1 MNTRTTLII
10 FGVVFSLGLFAIVLL
25 PFLLGKGPVSPKTE
39 KPEEAQAAADQ
50 GVFRSTD
57 GGRTWD
63 QKSAVAE
70 GGSIASFKVNRLM
83 LDPADPATL
92 WLATDGSGLFV
103 SRDRGD
109 LWQRVADETGLFET
123 TSNVL
128 AIAVHPQ
135 NREEWYAAV
144 FQKNR
149 GRVLRTA
156 DGGRTFR
163 AIYFT
168 PLERFGVFDLH
179 YDRTRGTILIA
190 TGQGGLIESADRG
203 LTWRV
208 VRWFAD
214 GLLEILVNPVSPQ
227 MRFAVSS
234 RGKIFRSRDFGETW
248 ADASSSLR
256 EFPGAEENQRWVID
270 RLGNLWLGS
279 RHGLLRS
286 SDDAETLD
294 APPLIIPPE
303 ALPVLAIAVHPGNPS
318 RIAVS
323 ADSQL
328 YQSENGGETWAIL
341 PSPAPLGKRVT
352 HLMFDP
358 EQQETLYAVVQP

>member
-1 MNTRTTLII
+1 MSTRTALII
-10 FGVVFSLGLFAIVLL
+10 FGVVFSLGLLGIVLL
-25 PFLLGKGPVSPKTE
+25 PFLLGKGPVSPNAE
-39 KPEEAQAAADQ
+39 EPEETQMVTDQ

-63 QKSAVAE
+63 QKSSVAG
-70 GGSIASFKVNRLM
+70 GGSIASLKVNRLTQ
-83 LDPADPATL
+83 DPADPATL
-92 WLATDGSGLFV
+92 WLLTDGNGLFV

-109 LWQRVADETGLFET
+109 AWQQVTDETGLLEK

-135 NREEWYAAV
+135 NREEWYLAV

-163 AIYFT
+163 EIYFT

-190 TGQGGLIESADRG
+190 TGQGGLIESENRG

-227 MRFAVSS
+227 VRFAVSS
-234 RGKIFRSRDFGETW
+234 RGKIFRSRDFGATW
-248 ADASSSLR
+248 ADTSSSLR
-256 EFPGAEENQRWVID
+256 EFSSAAENQRWAID
-270 RLGNLWLGS
+270 RIGNLWLGS
-279 RHGLLRS
+279 SYGLLLS
-286 SDDAETLD
+286 TDDAETFE
-294 APPLIIPPE
+294 APPLIIPPD
-303 ALPVLAIAVHPGNPS
+303 ALPILAVAVHPQNPS
-318 RIAVS
+318 RITVS
-323 ADSQL
+323 ADSQI
-328 YQSENGGETWAIL
+328 YASDDAGETWAIL
-341 PSPAPLGKRVT
+341 SSPASSGKRT
-352 HLMFDP
+352 TQLLFDP
-358 EQQETLYAVVQP
+358 EQQETIYAVVQP